1 MTSRLA
7 LAVAVFVMLAA
18 PALAQTPR
26 AGGELIFLVPSEPPS
41 DGCAGGRSGGRG
53 GRGWGCR
60 ERRFRQLGLYTA
72 YALSSW
78 SGIGLIIAG
87 MTHQGWDV
95 QLTAYAARDWQA
107 NFFPVGIA
115 HSIVGGSAWER
126 TPWRAVQRAAWNVL
140 TDSMSTHFR
149 IRRRFDPGRTLQNF
163 DQPLAAE
170 LPIVGLC
177 ELKIVGDKA
186 GDVGQDL
193 ALKSGPFDSEAA
205 ARVAGEKAVAALL
218 LTSLRS
224 GYAVSIQPLAPTGFL
239 FNAGRQFLAERL
251 GPDTVYD
258 DSYGLTVFEEVGRT
272 RFVSVGGMHGIVGQ
286 PASAFV
292 AAWSEAFLTA
302 ASCNERVLPSYDLFA
317 SSRFEN
323 SSRARFLL
331 LVMAAG
337 ALVEQAPRSADERAL
352 IERLLVMIEA
362 AGLPSDR
369 ATALKSGVGALKY
382 QSIGHACRTF
392 LRQAIAS
399 QILTDSEA
407 DAHFSQCYRLRGR
420 IVHRGLTPPVSE
432 LTNNANRMEATVR
445 QLLLAAIEGRA
456 VVADSV

>member
-1 MTSRLA
+1 
-7 LAVAVFVMLAA
+7 V
-18 PALAQTPR
+18 
-26 AGGELIFLVPSEPPS
+26 AGGA
-41 DGCAGGRSGGRG
+41 AGGV
-53 GRGWGCR
+53 
-60 ERRFRQLGLYTA
+60 ERADG
-72 YALSSW
+72 
-78 SGIGLIIAG
+78 
-87 MTHQGWDV
+87 
-95 QLTAYAARDWQA
+95 
-107 NFFPVGIA
+107 
-115 HSIVGGSAWER
+115 
-126 TPWRAVQRAAWNVL
+126 
-140 TDSMSTHFR
+140 SMSTHFR
-149 IRRRFDPGRTLQNF
+149 IRWRFDPGRTLQNF

-170 LPIVGLC
+170 LPTVGLC

-224 GYAVSIQPLAPTGFL
+224 GYAVSIQPRAPTGFL

-251 GPDTVYD
+251 GLDIVYD
-258 DSYGLTVFEEVGRT
+258 DSYGLTVFEEVGRI
-272 RFVSVGGMHGIVGQ
+272 RLVSVGGMRGIVGQ

-302 ASCNERVLPSYDLFA
+302 ASCNERVLLSYDLSA

-331 LVMAAG
+331 LVMAVE

-369 ATALKSGVGALKY
+369 ATALRSGVGALKY

-432 LTNNANRMEATVR
+432 LTDNADRMEATVR
-445 QLLLAAIEGRA
+445 QLLRAAIEGRA